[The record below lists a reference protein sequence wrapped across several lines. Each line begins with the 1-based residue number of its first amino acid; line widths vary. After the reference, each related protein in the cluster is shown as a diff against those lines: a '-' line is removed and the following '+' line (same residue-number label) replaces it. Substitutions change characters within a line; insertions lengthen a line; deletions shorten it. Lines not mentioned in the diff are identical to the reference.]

1 MKPAVLCGLTLVIGM
16 NIKYI
21 KNLITLICL
30 LLIVTFGVTGCA
42 GKTADKDPN
51 EVIESLDLKYATQ
64 FSVDYY
70 PEGYIHI
77 HIEDGN
83 EYVLVPEGKEKKNLG
98 FEGATVIMKPVDDI
112 YLAAS
117 SAMDLF
123 LQLGSLDNIKACST
137 KAEDY
142 SMQEVKDK
150 IDDGSISYAGKYSA
164 PDYEMVLNLGCDLA
178 IESTMIYHSPE
189 IKEQLEKLGIPV
201 LVERSSYEEEPLGR
215 LEWIRLYGI
224 LLGKE
229 DEAEKFFEEQ
239 CRAVEELEKKL
250 NAKEESGDKSVAFF
264 YISANGY
271 VNVRKPGDYLSKM
284 IEMAGG
290 RYALE
295 NLELDEDNALSTI
308 NINWEDFYREA
319 KDADILIYNGTI
331 DGGVKTMDE
340 LISKNELF
348 KNFKAVQN
356 GNVWSTDLNMFQE
369 TSKITEVVEDF
380 YDVINEDGEKALYL
394 HHLD

>member
-1 MKPAVLCGLTLVIGM
+1 MKKTFE
-16 NIKYI
+16 KYSI
-21 KNLITLICL
+21 RLILLICISGFL
-30 LLIVTFGVTGCA
+30 AFVIAGCA
-42 GKTADKDPN
+42 GRVAEDNKTGIVDK
-51 EVIESLDLKYATQ
+51 LDLRYATQ

-70 PEGYIHI
+70 PDGYIHI
-77 HIEDGN
+77 HVEDGN
-83 EYVLVPEGKEKKNLG
+83 EYIIVPDGKEKKSFNISNVT
-98 FEGATVIMKPVDDI
+98 FISKPVDDI

-123 LQLGSLDNIKACST
+123 LQLGCLDNIKACST
-137 KAEDY
+137 SAEDY
-142 SMQEVKDK
+142 SMQEVKDR
-150 IDDGSISYAGKYSA
+150 IDNDIISYVGKYSA
-164 PDYEMVLNLGCDLA
+164 PDYEKVLNLGCDLS

-201 LVERSSYEEEPLGR
+201 LVERSSYEEDPLGR

-224 LLGKE
+224 ILGKE
-229 DEAEKFFEEQ
+229 KEADQFFEEQ
-239 CRAVEELEKKL
+239 CKAVEDLQKKL
-250 NAKEESGDKSVAFF
+250 ENDKKTGKSVAFF

-290 RYALE
+290 SYALE
-295 NLELDEDNALSTI
+295 NLQLDEDNALSTI

-331 DGGVKTMDE
+331 DGGVNSLDE

-348 KNFKAVQN
+348 KNFKAVKD

-380 YDVINEDGEKALYL
+380 YKVINEAGEDAVYL
-394 HHLD
+394 KRCSHE